1 MLASP
6 LKFGCPA
13 YDFFTVNSRY
23 HCQFSP
29 VLVVLSINISMD
41 SCKGPKRLLEL
52 ESSPSGQ
59 QEASQKDSEREDTKR
74 QRKELES
81 TEDDFEEFVALLDK
95 IQYMKSMDKKLGI
108 PDEESVPQ
116 DSGVKIHT
124 TKSPCIPSFQWEDFS
139 LSAPQKTMPA
149 NTSRRS
155 LSTEENGSR
164 SEEKGKQTVQP
175 ANYLKMGSSSDAYDK
190 SPTESFDLNVEA
202 S

>member
-6 LKFGCPA
+6 LKFGCSA
-13 YDFFTVNSRY
+13 YDFFTVHSRY

-29 VLVVLSINISMD
+29 ILIGLSINISMD

-59 QEASQKDSEREDTKR
+59 KEASEKDSEREDTKR

-81 TEDDFEEFVALLDK
+81 TEDDFEEFVALLDR
-95 IQYMKSMDKKLGI
+95 IQHTKSMDKKLGVS
-108 PDEESVPQ
+108 DEESVPQ
-116 DSGVKIHT
+116 NSGVKIHK

-149 NTSRRS
+149 NTSTCS
-155 LSTEENGSR
+155 LSTEENRSR
-164 SEEKGKQTVQP
+164 SEEKGKQTIQP
-175 ANYLKMGSSSDAYDK
+175 A